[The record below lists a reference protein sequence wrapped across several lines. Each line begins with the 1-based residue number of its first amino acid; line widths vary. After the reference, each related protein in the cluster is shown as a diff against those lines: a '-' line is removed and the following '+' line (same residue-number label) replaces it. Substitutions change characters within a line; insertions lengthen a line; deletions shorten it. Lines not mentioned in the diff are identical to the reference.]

1 MRNLLLFFIASIL
14 FTSCDELDSATPKE
28 IKTIN
33 GYKIVGYYEIDG
45 TDSIKVGERTFY
57 PNSEKVYLEFR
68 IKDGKRHG
76 ECLSFFQNGTR
87 QSLNTYKE
95 GMLNGDYRV
104 WHENGELQIEGQYEN
119 NKEVGEWVFYDK
131 DGNVKKTQK
140 FN

>member
-1 MRNLLLFFIASIL
+1 MRNLLLFFIASL
-14 FTSCDELDSATPKE
+14 FFTSCDELDSATPKE

-45 TDSIKVGERTFY
+45 KDSIKVGERTFY

>member
-1 MRNLLLFFIASIL
+1 MRNLLLFFIVSL
-14 FTSCDELDSATPKE
+14 FFTSCDELDSATPKE

>member
-1 MRNLLLFFIASIL
+1 MRNLLLFFMASLL
-14 FTSCDELDSATPKE
+14 FTACDELDSATPKE

-33 GYKIVGYYEIDG
+33 GYKIVGYYEVDG
-45 TDSIKVGERTFY
+45 TDSVKVGERTFY

-76 ECLSFFQNGTR
+76 ECMSFFQNGSR
-87 QSLNTYKE
+87 QSLNTYKD

>member
-1 MRNLLLFFIASIL
+1 MRNLLLFFTALLL

-45 TDSIKVGERTFY
+45 TDSVKVGERTFY

>member
-1 MRNLLLFFIASIL
+1 MRNLLLFFMASLL
-14 FTSCDELDSATPKE
+14 FTACDELDSATPKE

-33 GYKIVGYYEIDG
+33 GYKIVGYYEVDG
-45 TDSIKVGERTFY
+45 TDSVKVGERTFY

-76 ECLSFFQNGTR
+76 ECMSFFQNGSR

>member
-1 MRNLLLFFIASIL
+1 MRNLLLFFIASLL

-45 TDSIKVGERTFY
+45 TDSVKVGERTFY

>member
-1 MRNLLLFFIASIL
+1 MRNLLLFFIALLL

-95 GMLNGDYRV
+95 GVLNGDYRV

>member
-1 MRNLLLFFIASIL
+1 MRNLLLFFIASLI

-45 TDSIKVGERTFY
+45 TDSVKVGERTFY